1 MDALITWKFLQISV
15 TPREFSL
22 ISEVQVQEQGFSA
35 SSSLY
40 YITRSKYFQYGKFW
54 LHYTFILLPL
64 FHSFDY
70 FYLKFDHSPY
80 SFSSKYL
87 IYFDLLY

>member
-1 MDALITWKFLQISV
+1 MDAMVTRKFLQISV

-64 FHSFDY
+64 FHSFD
-70 FYLKFDHSPY
+70 FFISSLTTHHIH
-80 SFSSKYL
+80 FSSKYL